1 MMMASS
7 NKSVYFEDL
16 LVSSSLQDNA
26 LHLNKDI
33 DQKLTTAE
41 EQNIPE
47 KVHPDVCPCPN
58 ESVHLEDLLVNENKE
73 YVGFSA
79 LPGQVHRKTVK
90 KGFEFTL
97 MVVGESGLGKSTLIN
112 SLFLTDLYKDRK
124 VPTAEERIEPTVSL
138 EDHTMDFE
146 EKGVRMRLTI
156 IDTPGFADSVNN
168 TNCWDTVVKCVEDRL
183 GKYLHDESGLN
194 RRHINDSR
202 VHCCLYFISP
212 FGRGL
217 RPVDVACLTALHD
230 RVNILPVIGKADCL
244 TYTELRALKQQVR
257 DDLERHSIRTYE
269 FPDCDSEE
277 EDEEY
282 KIENQKLK
290 ESVPFAVVGSNMV
303 VEVNG
308 RKVRGRL
315 YPWGIVEGERVRERR
330 EAYERERDIDR
341 YIFVQN
347 VREYL
352 TTTRN
357 TFITM

>member
-1 MMMASS
+1 M
-7 NKSVYFEDL
+7 
-16 LVSSSLQDNA
+16 
-26 LHLNKDI
+26 
-33 DQKLTTAE
+33 T
-41 EQNIPE
+41 
-47 KVHPDVCPCPN
+47 
-58 ESVHLEDLLVNENKE
+58 ENKE

-315 YPWGIVEGERVRERR
+315 YPWGIVEVENMLHSESATLRSVLVQTHTQDLKDSTAEHHY
-330 EAYERERDIDR
+330 EAFRSQRLQMPNTKNGDIPP
-341 YIFVQN
+341 
-347 VREYL
+347 
-352 TTTRN
+352 TTDEMIQQKEQELKKMQALLSN
-357 TFITM
+357 MQEKLNKQHVEDELQL